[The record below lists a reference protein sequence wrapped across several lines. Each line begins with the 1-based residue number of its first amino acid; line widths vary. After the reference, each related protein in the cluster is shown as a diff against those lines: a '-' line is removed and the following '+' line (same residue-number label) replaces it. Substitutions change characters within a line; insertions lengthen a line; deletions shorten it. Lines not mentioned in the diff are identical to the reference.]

1 MTVVWLREPCR
12 FERVCGAENDDRLSK
27 KTVSA
32 ANAMARN
39 PLKLNGSLLFVT
51 VFGGAR
57 PEGFPVTPLK
67 IPVSFRFDATL
78 KKTKA

>member
-1 MTVVWLREPCR
+1 MVRSSAT
-12 FERVCGAENDDRLSK
+12 GDRLSK

-32 ANAMARN
+32 VHVVNRN

-57 PEGFPVTPLK
+57 PDGFPVTPVK
-67 IPVSFRFDATL
+67 IPVSFRFEANP

>member
-1 MTVVWLREPCR
+1 MTVVWLREQLQ
-12 FERVCGAENDDRLSK
+12 FERVCGGVTGDRLPE
-27 KTVSA
+27 KTVSGRFRET
-32 ANAMARN
+32 RN

-57 PEGFPVTPLK
+57 REGFPVTLLK
-67 IPVSFRFDATL
+67 KPVSFRFEANP

>member
-1 MTVVWLREPCR
+1 MFCYRANGYR
-12 FERVCGAENDDRLSK
+12 FFE
-27 KTVSA
+27 KTVSIQNVA
-32 ANAMARN
+32 PRN
-39 PLKLNGSLLFVT
+39 PLKLNGSILFVT

-67 IPVSFRFDATL
+67 IPVSFRFDANP

>member
-1 MTVVWLREPCR
+1 MVTV
-12 FERVCGAENDDRLSK
+12 FQK

-32 ANAMARN
+32 QSVVTRN

-57 PEGFPVTPLK
+57 REGFPVTPAK
-67 IPVSFRFDATL
+67 TPVSFRFDANPN
-78 KKTKA
+78 KNWA

>member
-1 MTVVWLREPCR
+1 
-12 FERVCGAENDDRLSK
+12 
-27 KTVSA
+27 
-32 ANAMARN
+32 
-39 PLKLNGSLLFVT
+39 LNGSLLFVT

-67 IPVSFRFDATL
+67 IPVSFRFEANP

>member
-1 MTVVWLREPCR
+1 MRISGTARDKTKLHSAD
-12 FERVCGAENDDRLSK
+12 RVSE

-32 ANAMARN
+32 PNVAPTN
-39 PLKLNGSLLFVT
+39 PLKFNGSLLFVT

-67 IPVSFRFDATL
+67 IPVSFRFDANPN
-78 KKTKA
+78 KTKA

>member
-1 MTVVWLREPCR
+1 MIVVWLRAPCR
-12 FERVCGAENDDRLSK
+12 FERVCGGANGGRLSE
-27 KTVSA
+27 KTVSVH
-32 ANAMARN
+32 RVVPLN
-39 PLKLNGSLLFVT
+39 PLKLNGSFLFVT

-67 IPVSFRFDATL
+67 IPVSFRFEANP

>member
-1 MTVVWLREPCR
+1 MRVGGFNRANGDR
-12 FERVCGAENDDRLSK
+12 FSE
-27 KTVSA
+27 KTVSIHNVA
-32 ANAMARN
+32 LRN

-67 IPVSFRFDATL
+67 TPVSFRFDANPN
-78 KKTKA
+78 KTKA

>member
-1 MTVVWLREPCR
+1 MVTV
-12 FERVCGAENDDRLSK
+12 FQK

-32 ANAMARN
+32 QSVVPRN

-57 PEGFPVTPLK
+57 LKGFPVTP
-67 IPVSFRFDATL
+67 
-78 KKTKA
+78 

>member
-1 MTVVWLREPCR
+1 MVTV
-12 FERVCGAENDDRLSK
+12 FQK

-32 ANAMARN
+32 QSVVTRN

-57 PEGFPVTPLK
+57 REGFPVTPLK
-67 IPVSFRFDATL
+67 IPVSFRFDANPQQNKGL
-78 KKTKA
+78 MA